1 VDILLWAAIALLFWG
16 GIYNLRL
23 ITELS
28 GELRKHQY
36 DHIYKRATETEV
48 ETIVH
53 NTRPIKAKI
62 FSPAGDPMSEF
73 NGKRDDWYGDENAR

>member
-1 VDILLWAAIALLFWG
+1 MDILLWAAIALLFWG
-16 GIYNLRL
+16 GVYNLRL

-53 NTRPIKAKI
+53 NTKPNKAKI

-73 NGKRDDWYGDENAR
+73 NGKRDDWYGDENA